1 MQIFAQLPHSTL
13 EITTGTIAGLPDERL
28 RHLATYWVTRHSA
41 DSVPAR
47 SAIDPLDFPALLPNI
62 MLIERVMENGS
73 DRYRFRLAGT
83 DIARYTG
90 RELTGCF
97 LDDVV
102 PADYHEYVRQMNRV
116 ALTRR
121 RPVYSSSL
129 YHDKGDFVNAIT
141 YRLIMPLVSGSARPA
156 EPDLLFVCQFWQR
169 RAEPGAWN
177 GDWRSVMPEIRV
189 IEDA

>member
-1 MQIFAQLPHSTL
+1 MQIFAKLPHSTL
-13 EITTGTIAGLPDERL
+13 EISTGTIAGLPDERL
-28 RHLATYWVTRHSA
+28 RLLADYWVARRSA
-41 DSVPAR
+41 DGVPAR
-47 SAIDPLDFPALLPNI
+47 AAIDPLDFPTLLPNI
-62 MLIERVMENGS
+62 MLIERVVENGN

-83 DIARYTG
+83 DIARFTG
-90 RELTGCF
+90 RELTGRF
-97 LDDVV
+97 LDEVV

-141 YRLIMPLVSGSARPA
+141 YRLIMPLTSSAESRD
-156 EPDLLFVCQFWQR
+156 PDLLFVCQFWQR
-169 RAEPGAWN
+169 RAEPGPWN

-189 IEDA
+189 IEAA

>member
-13 EITTGTIAGLPDERL
+13 DISTGTIAGLPDERL
-28 RHLATYWVTRHSA
+28 RLLANYWVARCSA
-41 DSVPAR
+41 DGVPTR
-47 SAIDPLDFPALLPNI
+47 TAIDPIDFPALLPNI
-62 MLIERVMENGS
+62 MLIECVMDAGR

-83 DIARYTG
+83 DIARFTG
-90 RELTGCF
+90 RELTGRF

-102 PADYHEYVRQMNRV
+102 PADYHDYVRQMNRV
-116 ALTRR
+116 ALSRR

-141 YRLIMPLVSGSARPA
+141 YRLIMPIVSTTTLV

-169 RAEPGAWN
+169 RAEPGPWN
-177 GDWRSVMPEIRV
+177 GDWRSVTPEIRV
-189 IEDA
+189 IEAA

>member
-13 EITTGTIAGLPDERL
+13 EVTTGTIAGLPDERL
-28 RHLATYWVTRHSA
+28 RHLAHYWEARRSA
-41 DSVPAR
+41 DGVPVRA
-47 SAIDPLDFPALLPNI
+47 AIDPIDFPALLPNI
-62 MLIERVMENGS
+62 MLIERVVENGS

-90 RELTGCF
+90 RELTGHF

-102 PADYHEYVRQMNRV
+102 PTDYHDYVRQMNRV

-121 RPVYSSSL
+121 CPVYSSSL

-141 YRLIMPLVSGSARPA
+141 YRLIMPLTRRATPA
-156 EPDLLFVCQFWQR
+156 EPDMLFVCQFWQR
-169 RAEPGAWN
+169 RTETGPWS
-177 GDWRSVMPEIRV
+177 GDWRSVTPEIRV
-189 IEDA
+189 IEAA